1 MLSRAYVYGLIR
13 HNGAGVV
20 NMNTETPLEDW
31 VTKEQFV
38 DMYPAISLSQ
48 LKYLIRTRHYNGL
61 SEAKAVAKV
70 GGRVLIHKRKFA
82 TWVNSK
88 AC

>member
-1 MLSRAYVYGLIR
+1 M
-13 HNGAGVV
+13 H
-20 NMNTETPLEDW
+20 TETPLEDW

-38 DMYPAISLSQ
+38 DTYPAISLSQ
-48 LKYLIRTRHYNGL
+48 LNYLIRSRHYNGL

-70 GGRVLIHKRKFA
+70 GGRVLIHKKKFG
-82 TWVNSK
+82 TWVNSR